1 MNLRWDFFV
10 NAYDTHR
17 YLPAAGLDGRENRH
31 IAYVREFAGVVSVL
45 QDKTNA
51 VIESYKDVNRIVE
64 ELATCPHTAEAFTE
78 HLDKIQQ
85 AVGPSLWSLVRYLMS
100 HRSIVTT
107 SRAMPTSKTGSLSST
122 SEYRGFF
129 CSG

>member
-1 MNLRWDFFV
+1 MAEYLGMSVNVRVPGMNLRWDFFV

-51 VIESYKDVNRIVE
+51 VIESYKEVNRIVE
-64 ELATCPHTAEAFTE
+64 ELATCPYTAEAFTD
-78 HLDKIQQ
+78 HLDKVQQ
-85 AVGPSLWSLVRYLMS
+85 AVCPSL
-100 HRSIVTT
+100 
-107 SRAMPTSKTGSLSST
+107 
-122 SEYRGFF
+122 
-129 CSG
+129 

>member
-1 MNLRWDFFV
+1 MNVNAGVPGMNLRWDFFV

-51 VIESYKDVNRIVE
+51 VIESYKEVNRIVE
-64 ELATCPHTAEAFTE
+64 ELATCSYTSEAFTE

-85 AVGPSLWSLVRYLMS
+85 AVGPSLWSLVRYLIAPID
-100 HRSIVTT
+100 RSLQ
-107 SRAMPTSKTGSLSST
+107 P
-122 SEYRGFF
+122 RGL
-129 CSG
+129 CQPRKLGR